1 MTRQKNHRPSL
12 RDAAGLKLGAALTRF
27 DERVA
32 ALASTGVDLDLIYSN
47 SSLSGSDCS
56 AYSGHNSQ
64 CDGLVTL
71 KAARA
76 FY

>member
-1 MTRQKNHRPSL
+1 M
-12 RDAAGLKLGAALTRF
+12 
-27 DERVA
+27 
-32 ALASTGVDLDLIYSN
+32 GVDLDLIYSN

-71 KAARA
+71 KAERA

>member
-1 MTRQKNHRPSL
+1 MKYTTHHLNTPAAVDGGYVSSFTDWSVKLSRP
-12 RDAAGLKLGAALTRF
+12 F
-27 DERVA
+27 M
-32 ALASTGVDLDLIYSN
+32 GVDLDLIYSN

-71 KAARA
+71 KAERA